1 MALLQ
6 NINFK
11 IKPILKTAGIAILA
25 ILAVY
30 VAFSLIGALF
40 GSFSLGSRS
49 NSYSNY
55 SKSTAYDSGV
65 SLSSPMTA
73 SGGIFPDLQ
82 LSTRNASLSSREES
96 SSYKG
101 GNTSV
106 SGNQAE
112 KYEVAEY
119 NATIKTRQLDSACGA
134 ISGLKARE
142 EVIFE
147 SAREYNYG
155 CNYVFKVTKDKT
167 DAVLDI
173 IKGMKPKELIGDTY
187 TIQGWVNDYTKEID
201 ILQKKLAA
209 IDETLSKAIVAYD
222 EVAQAAS
229 GAKDIASMAEA
240 IDSKIKTIER
250 LATERINI
258 SARLDLIQNGK
269 SQQLDR
275 LDYTFFSV
283 NITKDSIIEWQN
295 LKDSW
300 GYAIKE
306 SSARVNQ
313 AIQNISVNLVGFLF
327 NLLQYIIYALILL
340 LVAKYGWRLTKS
352 IWKN

>member
-6 NINFK
+6 NINLRV
-11 IKPILKTAGIAILA
+11 KPLLKTVGIAILA
-25 ILAVY
+25 VIAVY
-30 VAFSLIGALF
+30 VVFTFIGSLF
-40 GSFSLGSRS
+40 GSFSFGPKS

-55 SKSTAYDSGV
+55 SKNVAYDSGV
-65 SLSSPMTA
+65 SMSAPMMSSD
-73 SGGIFPDLQ
+73 SIFPDLQ
-82 LSTRNASLSSREES
+82 LSTRNAGISMSEES

-101 GNTSV
+101 SNASV

-119 NATIKTRQLDSACGA
+119 DATIETRQLDSACAA
-134 ISGLKARE
+134 ISGLKARP

-155 CNYVFKVTKDKT
+155 CNYTFKVTRDKT
-167 DAVLDI
+167 DAILDI
-173 IKGMKPKELIGDTY
+173 IKGMKPKELVGDTY
-187 TIQGWVNDYTKEID
+187 TIQGQVNDYTKEID

-209 IDETLSKAIVAYD
+209 IDETLSKAITAYD

-229 GAKDIASMAEA
+229 GAKDIASMAEVV
-240 IDSKIKTIER
+240 DSKINTIER

-258 SARLDLIQNGK
+258 NARLDLIQSDK

-313 AIQNISVNLVGFLF
+313 AIQNISVNLIGFLF